1 MHDHIETI
9 GLSEQAKETLR
20 KASVELTPLTLEG
33 YQVHE
38 EIGRGTYG
46 VVWRATRLKTGQEVA
61 VKTLD
66 ESKGLNW
73 DYLRRE
79 LAMLIDLEEH
89 PHTLTILDAQLDSSP
104 PLIVMPLAEGGS
116 LEKAINNRGFSLRQ
130 KERWIKQMVEAL
142 DFIHSRG
149 VIHSDLKPSNV
160 LLSSTNDI
168 RIADFGQA
176 RRSEQ
181 AGGLGTL
188 GFMPPEQCEERGG
201 NPAVSWDIYGFGA
214 TAYWMLTGEVP
225 RYRTGSTSEGVS
237 EYAREIKERPVEPIR
252 RIEPEVDRELAS
264 IVENCLVPDPASRT
278 RGFDLV
284 REDLRRRQQRKPLL
298 CRRPW
303 KASYLF
309 QVYSR
314 WTSVRLLLV
323 ALLVLAGVLVYQW
336 RERQEN
342 LYSSHLLKGIQAN
355 NTGRYEEAYL
365 QWAEALNYKGDYRP
379 LEVRM
384 GFRPIA
390 QVIANQSPVLDFVM
404 LDQGRRLITAES
416 SGLVTLWELESQ
428 KILQQWP
435 HELGVSRLAVNEE
448 RGRLATASFDGQA
461 RVYDLKSGEL
471 LTLSGSEGDD
481 SLAVEAIEFSQ
492 DGRYLIAAD
501 YLGNLVIH
509 DLDQDRRVA
518 LDVVDD
524 TYGHQPLLAPHSS
537 KPRLASLA
545 QAERP
550 CIWELE
556 TGQMVEFKGGHTKAI
571 NDLAWAADHRSLLS
585 AGEDGVVVLW
595 DSHSGAKQAEF
606 QHQSPVSVV
615 LPIDAET
622 FAAGCRDGSVRI
634 WKFNNSQE
642 PALKLRLRS
651 PVLTMAV
658 DDRSQFLAVGTG
670 EDPDLWS
677 EAEANGTNNLFS
689 LSTGH
694 QVAGPWP
701 SEGPINKVRFQEGEN
716 RLVSL
721 SSNGLRANSSLP
733 VYVKLWNYP
742 VPEKQPG
749 DAPAP
754 LAKKPQTE
762 VRLPNGLKLNHGDVA
777 INEVELHPGRNI
789 VATAGDDWTVRL
801 WNGRSGEP
809 LQRPLELR
817 GPARGVAFSGPG
829 DLLAT
834 ASQEEALGL
843 EQRPVR
849 VRIWDTESGLQVSPV
864 LTCPGEFLSLEFD
877 GPARHLTAVTT
888 SGRYRWA
895 LTHSQEVDWEK
906 TLARELK
913 VKLDK
918 RGGLV
923 FEPLED

>member
-130 KERWIKQMVEAL
+130 KERWIRQMVEAL

-225 RYRTGSTSEGVS
+225 RYRTGSTSGGVS

-252 RIEPEVDRELAS
+252 QIEPEVDRELAS

-365 QWAEALNYKGDYRP
+365 QWAEALNYKVNYRP

-404 LDQGRRLITAES
+404 LDQGRQLITAES

-428 KILQQWP
+428 KVLQQWP
-435 HELGVSRLAVNEE
+435 HELGVSRLAVNEG

-501 YLGNLVIH
+501 YLGNLAIH

-524 TYGHQPLLAPHSS
+524 DYGHQPLLAPHPSQA
-537 KPRLASLA
+537 RLASLT
-545 QAERP
+545 QSGKP

-556 TGQMVEFKGGHTKAI
+556 TGQMVELKGAHTKAV
-571 NDLAWAADHRSLLS
+571 NDLVWAADHRSLLS

-615 LPIDAET
+615 LPIDTDT

-634 WKFNNSQE
+634 WKLNNSQE

-689 LSTGH
+689 LDSGH
-694 QVAGPWP
+694 LIAGPWP
-701 SEGPINKVRFQEGEN
+701 SEGPINKVRFQDGEN

-733 VYVKLWNYP
+733 VYVKLWNYL

-749 DAPAP
+749 GAPAP

-762 VRLPNGLKLNHGDVA
+762 VRLANGLKLSHGDVA

-817 GPARGVAFSGPG
+817 GPARGVAFSGSG

-849 VRIWDTESGLQVSPV
+849 VRIWDPESGLQVSPV

-877 GPARHLTAVTT
+877 GSARHLTAVTT
-888 SGRYRWA
+888 NGRFRWA
-895 LTHSQEVDWEK
+895 LTHSQKVDWEK